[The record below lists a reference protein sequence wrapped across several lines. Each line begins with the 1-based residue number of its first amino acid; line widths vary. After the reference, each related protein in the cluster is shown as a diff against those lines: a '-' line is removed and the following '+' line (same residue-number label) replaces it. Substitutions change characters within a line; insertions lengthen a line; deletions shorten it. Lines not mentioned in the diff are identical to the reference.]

1 MYWGWLGLMIWL
13 SKINKTT
20 LFIVYHFLFFL
31 ESPVGIQTLH
41 TNEKEVNFI
50 VVFAGSAIL
59 RRFLFS
65 VSNPLVKCKDSF
77 SFPLFL
83 RQCSVARSIEL
94 RVGTC
99 HSNPLEATARQ
110 NSLTRSKVSGGG
122 RKCLQR
128 GLSEANPHLTRISM
142 TRDNAAG
149 REHRSQPSHT

>member
-1 MYWGWLGLMIWL
+1 MISL
-13 SKINKTT
+13 SKSTRQH
-20 LFIVYHFLFFL
+20 FFVYHFLFFL
-31 ESPVGIQTLH
+31 EIPVGIRTLH

-50 VVFAGSAIL
+50 VVFAGCAVL
-59 RRFLFS
+59 GRFF
-65 VSNPLVKCKDSF
+65 F
-77 SFPLFL
+77 SFQSAAEVQGFL
-83 RQCSVARSIEL
+83 PFSTLSPPMQCCSLYRAAGWHLSFQPTRGNCTS
-94 RVGTC
+94 
-99 HSNPLEATARQ
+99 